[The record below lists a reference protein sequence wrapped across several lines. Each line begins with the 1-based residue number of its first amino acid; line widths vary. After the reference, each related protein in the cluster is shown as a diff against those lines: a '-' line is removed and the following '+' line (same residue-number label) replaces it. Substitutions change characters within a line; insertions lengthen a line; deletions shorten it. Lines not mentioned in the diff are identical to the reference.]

1 MLIPEFVLFELRLI
15 FVVVDLLEDVLEA
28 AIILLQD
35 SVFGRQKEWILTVD
49 CVVEAL
55 VRKFGD

>member
-1 MLIPEFVLFELRLI
+1 VLIPEFVLFELRFI

>member
-35 SVFGRQKEWILTVD
+35 GVFGRQKEWILTVD

>member
-1 MLIPEFVLFELRLI
+1 VLIPEFVLFELRLI